1 MPRRLK
7 RRSTRYSKES
17 RKRPEPMSAPTQDRG
32 ALICALRGWI
42 ERLEAGGSVD
52 APPALSELLQP
63 QEQAFYRQVA
73 ELTRR
78 LHTAVV
84 EGKTA
89 MESEPSGK
97 AADEVRQQ
105 VGE

>member
-1 MPRRLK
+1 
-7 RRSTRYSKES
+7 
-17 RKRPEPMSAPTQDRG
+17 MSAPTQDRG

-84 EGKTA
+84 ALRLDDRLARIAGDA
-89 MESEPSGK
+89 MPDARHRLRHGLKLTEEIGRASGR
-97 AADEVRQQ
+97 DR
-105 VGE
+105 VGQ